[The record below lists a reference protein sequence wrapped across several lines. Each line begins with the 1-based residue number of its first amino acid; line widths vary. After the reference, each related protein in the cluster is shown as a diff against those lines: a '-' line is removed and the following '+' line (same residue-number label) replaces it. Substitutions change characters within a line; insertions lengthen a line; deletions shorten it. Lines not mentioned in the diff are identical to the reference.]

1 MNEKTRPSLDPLT
14 QATVAV
20 ALVIVVNK
28 PFYPVYVWYF
38 VGNGVA
44 ASLGTLIAAPF
55 FLAIPLLAQSSPLAA
70 RIALPLAGT
79 VDTFF
84 ETKLFGQS
92 SGTELFFAACMLL
105 VSLSFREN
113 EKRWQRGMAVVVFA
127 LFILSR
133 RYIGSP
139 LHIWADADLA
149 ILFNL
154 NAFAVASLMAFV
166 TLRYAGVSR
175 HPGN

>member
-1 MNEKTRPSLDPLT
+1 MNETRQSLDPLT
-14 QATVAV
+14 RATVAV
-20 ALVIVVNK
+20 AWVIAANK
-28 PFYPVYVWYF
+28 PFYPVYVWYL

-55 FLAIPLLAQSSPLAA
+55 FLAIPLLARRSPLAA
-70 RIALPLAGT
+70 RIALPLVGT
-79 VDTFF
+79 VDTLF

-92 SGTELFFAACMLL
+92 SGTELFFAACILL
-105 VSLSFREN
+105 VSLSFREH
-113 EKRWQRGMAVVVFA
+113 EKWWQRGMTVLVFA

-133 RYIGSP
+133 RYVGSP

-149 ILFNL
+149 VLFDL

-175 HPGN
+175 HSGI

>member
-79 VDTFF
+79 VDTFLRRNYSARALVQNCF
-84 ETKLFGQS
+84 S
-92 SGTELFFAACMLL
+92 PPACCWFHCR
-105 VSLSFREN
+105 SAKN